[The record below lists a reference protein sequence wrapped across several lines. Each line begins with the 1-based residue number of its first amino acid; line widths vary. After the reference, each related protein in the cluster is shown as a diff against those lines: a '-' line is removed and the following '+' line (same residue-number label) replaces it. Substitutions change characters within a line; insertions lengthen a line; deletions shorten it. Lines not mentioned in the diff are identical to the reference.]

1 MVRQAALV
9 LAFLLALWL
18 VAELLDWAY
27 LYAAADYACLRAA
40 AAGDQP
46 LAVCF

>member
-1 MVRQAALV
+1 MVRQAAFV

-18 VAELLDWAY
+18 VAEFHDWLY
-27 LYAAADYACLRAA
+27 LHAAADLACLRAA